1 MSVLVI
7 WSFLRCFIL
16 PSRSSLA
23 PPPPDLDFGGKIRQI
38 HSNLLQ
44 YLPIL
49 KGKALCPGSFL
60 PPLLPPALQHAAI
73 TWGPLKSTD
82 DWVPSPLETVKVG
95 FIARAVGF

>member
-1 MSVLVI
+1 MSGIACEVPGHLSGDLSIYCLQAMSVLVI

-60 PPLLPPALQHAAI
+60 PPLLPPALQHI
-73 TWGPLKSTD
+73 
-82 DWVPSPLETVKVG
+82 E
-95 FIARAVGF
+95 I